1 MSRHHRRKHRFK
13 LKSFYVWHRY
23 MGVAAAAFMLL
34 VAVTG
39 VPLNHTDSFRLDSRF
54 VTSDAILDWY
64 GIQAPDS
71 LFSYATG
78 QQPVTLMGDQLY
90 LGKQKLAGSFH
101 HLAGA
106 IAVDSLL
113 MIAVDHRILLL
124 TREGELIETL
134 GQQDGIPADIKRTGV
149 DPQGMPVVESGEETY
164 SSKNDF
170 LSWQHWTGNRQ
181 SIQWAK
187 PVGTDAILKNSLQQ
201 QYRGEVLP
209 LERLLLDLH
218 SGRFFGQ
225 AGPWLMDAA
234 AVLLSLLSLTGLWM
248 WFKRRR

>member
-23 MGVAAAAFMLL
+23 MGVTAALFMLL

-39 VPLNHTDSFRLDSRF
+39 IPINHTDSFRLDSRF
-54 VTSDAILDWY
+54 VTADAILSWY

-71 LFSYATG
+71 LLSFPAG
-78 QQPVTLMGDQLY
+78 QRPVTLMGDRLY
-90 LGKQKLAGSFH
+90 LGKQKLTGSFH

-113 MIAVDHRILLL
+113 MIAVDDRILLL

-134 GQQDGIPADIKRTGV
+134 GQEDGIPTGIKQTGV
-149 DPQGMPVVESGEETY
+149 DPQGALVIDSGDEIY
-164 SSKNDF
+164 SSNNDF
-170 LSWQHWTGNRQ
+170 LSWQHWTGNKQ
-181 SIQWAK
+181 SIQWAR
-187 PVGTDAILKNSLQQ
+187 PVGTDAVLKKSLQQ

-209 LERLLLDLH
+209 MERLLLDLH
-218 SGRFFGQ
+218 SGRFFGP

-234 AVLLSLLSLTGLWM
+234 AVLLLLLSLTGLWM